1 VPYRL
6 RLRYE
11 RPESFRED
19 FERNLA
25 MGGAFVPTPDPLQIR
40 AHVELEVVLDYTD
53 AGVPPVEAQVV
64 HVVPLERALKPL
76 EAGVIV
82 AFVAPVEELRETLGP
97 LLGKTTDE
105 SAAVGE
111 PDAAAGGAAGGGP
124 GGALGP
130 DTRFEA
136 RVHRIDS
143 ESLSVIECSVL
154 ELATAGIPMARIL
167 EVIPEEE
174 GRIQDALQTLLERGV
189 LAAA

>member
-1 VPYRL
+1 MPYRL

-40 AHVELEVVLDYTD
+40 AHVELEVVLDYSD

-82 AFVAPVEELRETLGP
+82 AFLAPVEELRETLEPFLGP
-97 LLGKTTDE
+97 GTDEPAAAGE
-105 SAAVGE
+105 SAA
-111 PDAAAGGAAGGGP
+111 DGGHGGD
-124 GGALGP
+124 LGP

-143 ESLSVIECSVL
+143 ESLSVLECSVL

-174 GRIQDALQTLLERGV
+174 ERIQDALQTLLERGV